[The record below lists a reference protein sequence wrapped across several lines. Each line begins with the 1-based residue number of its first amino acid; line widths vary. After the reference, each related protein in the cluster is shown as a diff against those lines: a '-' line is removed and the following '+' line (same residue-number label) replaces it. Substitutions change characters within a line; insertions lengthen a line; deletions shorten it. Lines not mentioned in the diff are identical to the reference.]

1 MPIVVKPIKE
11 VNLPTDSNPID
22 RRSDG
27 FDPLIPYQM
36 IPLGKT
42 REMVVQTGDFKAKMH
57 LITPDIS
64 TMSNFRILR
73 QSQPALFPLPGPGVP
88 VHRIALPEQSVI
100 QFTLAGRARGR
111 TVLEGRDRP
120 GLDAPLLKPDFNLE
134 ISVKENV
141 ERRLAVCYVFDRVNR
156 DTGAREHFA
165 SHLAEVHKVFHDQAN
180 FSIVNIDGFSAS
192 TQAAR
197 TLTLAGTMGRV
208 FNVLDKRLLA
218 RLILGFESKYP
229 GVFAKTHAVVMSIP
243 VPLRIK
249 GMPKARPRGLN
260 IVMHQLTTG
269 RKFNLLLI
277 GTPLA
282 PSRPTQGGP
291 GRSPVR
297 ELRNTLAHELGHSL
311 GLNHNP
317 GEVATLPP
325 LVIGGAVNPVYVQP
339 VYHNLMFPVN
349 IFCSSRLNR
358 DQVEILHLTQPPY
371 RLRSF

>member
-1 MPIVVKPIKE
+1 M
-11 VNLPTDSNPID
+11 
-22 RRSDG
+22 
-27 FDPLIPYQM
+27 
-36 IPLGKT
+36 
-42 REMVVQTGDFKAKMH
+42 
-57 LITPDIS
+57 
-64 TMSNFRILR
+64 
-73 QSQPALFPLPGPGVP
+73 
-88 VHRIALPEQSVI
+88 
-100 QFTLAGRARGR
+100 
-111 TVLEGRDRP
+111 
-120 GLDAPLLKPDFNLE
+120 
-134 ISVKENV
+134 
-141 ERRLAVCYVFDRVNR
+141 
-156 DTGAREHFA
+156 
-165 SHLAEVHKVFHDQAN
+165 
-180 FSIVNIDGFSAS
+180 
-192 TQAAR
+192 
-197 TLTLAGTMGRV
+197 
-208 FNVLDKRLLA
+208 
-218 RLILGFESKYP
+218 
-229 GVFAKTHAVVMSIP
+229 
-243 VPLRIK
+243 
-249 GMPKARPRGLN
+249 
-260 IVMHQLTTG
+260 MHQLTTG